1 MSKIFGS
8 IYSELY
14 DRIHQAKSYGF
25 ETTQFLAILEEL
37 GVDKSGKFLD
47 FGCGTG
53 GHMNSLQSFGLHVE
67 GFDISNEMLAVAKAK
82 NPQGI
87 FHRDFK
93 TMVRPYEV
101 VYSLF
106 DVMNYQNSPKTLGIF
121 LQAISDLLDPGGYFI
136 VDSWNLS
143 GVQLDPPKIS
153 KRTITLGDRSIQRVV
168 TPVFEKP
175 SGVSEL
181 RIDLIDE
188 SNGKILET
196 EFHRMRAWTVPE
208 VAVALASVDISIL
221 KICDGKDWSKPLEPH
236 SWKFTLVCQKQKSP
250 DTASVHLK

>member
-14 DRIHQAKSYGF
+14 DRIHQAKSYDL

-53 GHMNSLQSFGLHVE
+53 GHMNSLQGLGLQVE
-67 GFDISNEMLAVAKAK
+67 GFDISDEMLAVAKTK
-82 NPQGI
+82 NPRGI
-87 FHRDFK
+87 FHRDFEK
-93 TMVRPYEV
+93 MVRPYEV

-106 DVMNYQNSPKTLGIF
+106 DVINYQSSPKTLGIF
-121 LQAISDLLDPGGYFI
+121 LQTISDLLDPGGYFI

-153 KRTITLGDRSIQRVV
+153 KRTIKLGDRDIQRVV
-168 TPVFEKP
+168 TPIFEKP
-175 SGVSEL
+175 SEISEL

-188 SNGKILET
+188 STGKVIET
-196 EFHRMRAWTVPE
+196 EFHRMRAWTVSE
-208 VAVALASVDISIL
+208 VAVALASVGISIL

-236 SWKFTLVCQKQKSP
+236 SWKFTLVCQKQKLP
-250 DTASVHLK
+250 DTGSVHLR